1 VIVELYDF
9 LESNGYIIESDE
21 QTVIDLDS
29 KEITSKEMK

>member
-1 VIVELYDF
+1 MKLYDF